1 MSINTLV
8 AGDASAADLVP
19 ELGDQIE
26 IRIGSPSGKET
37 IHGIIMYRSDRMI
50 RVRPFSAKTEL
61 YEFPLDENGDYEAS
75 LGVLETLLDAD
86 KKANDPHFSKL
97 MDVHVGNKIEF
108 YDREGRVLA
117 TKTVA
122 EIIATDE
129 YDGLKFTDGEVMD
142 FGFIGLPEPYISFFN
157 ITGLDEDVNAANAAQ
172 AEARPSAEVPPEAV
186 NTNEGDD
193 VLAQLIAAQGEIR
206 QDETA
211 QINRPYPE
219 VQQRQEMFVSVMQ
232 IIAPKAEQQKNPRIL
247 RKAYIEAD
255 LLASLKRSVVELSPQ
270 GQPLLNTSKSRR
282 VNQLYE
288 VLNHMYPPI
297 LMPIVKVKKVLATGD
312 YDENMADVEY
322 VAESTAVS
330 AVQDSF
336 NTYSKA
342 INAPRRTN
350 NAFETYIRSMDDAF
364 HPYAPHSKPTFQVQ
378 EDVEVYFGR
387 PDGAVMGFRDLPLK
401 HNVSLEDTRED
412 IPSYPI
418 RMVKQGKTF
427 TDTIASK
434 TLVIQTADTAE
445 HAGSILLS
453 PELSYLRLPVR
464 SSVLLWD
471 IHASEWSRHHKY
483 TLKSRLL
490 EAKDN
495 QIFDADEQL
504 NISILDL
511 LRSRLQP
518 SLSLV
523 SWANACVMDSI
534 GLRALELS
542 KEQMN
547 VLDAKLKEGQTNW
560 DLAMVKLK
568 EETLAHLKHESKF
581 PVKEILPFRDSALF
595 NEAIL
600 TNETFKSFTER
611 YSNRE
616 TLYKEYDIAMTSAI
630 ADEAYGTLLPFWSAL
645 VANMSQELIES
656 ARRTY
661 ASEAARIERKQA
673 TQRDLA
679 RRFVAVPSINK
690 CPHVREY
697 EIVNKI
703 SNDSEHMKALEGFV
717 KKYNGG
723 TQNNFVKCNKCLQNL
738 ICKHELLLIQEY
750 KLQQQATSIHK
761 QLVLEF
767 GGPVFM
773 GAYICKNCG
782 QKISNLEFDTH
793 LEFDDEG
800 RPLVG
805 RSVIQPE
812 ETGTFEGADEVTLAE
827 HTTRVE
833 KITDFSNT
841 MTADFAMYLSLKR
854 IFEEAHIIL
863 SDELG
868 KILLTEL
875 KIYMA
880 KAVYSETKYT
890 TDVLMKNPKFPPY
903 QNYRSRNLIGAM
915 AALAVIELQNLPT
928 DIPIPNRACPYSRAG
943 FPMDYLDTV
952 PTAEVNKDAIRYI
965 ACVIG
970 QIQMDEAPWNL
981 VPWAGTTKPQDVRI
995 KEIMNIIQICM
1006 GNMRGTDPTFLIGKA
1021 MIPEIFD
1028 SQTRRMREAKAKR
1041 ISAEKTA
1048 RAIVKPSDA
1057 DRLPSH
1063 FHPCPI
1069 YVQTDA
1075 TSAINVGNAANFE
1088 ENVDT
1093 AKITTIKPVV
1103 AARLQQI
1110 QQDIMYQI
1118 NHDVETSVAR
1128 RTYPLDI
1135 INKNGFGYQSV
1146 GLSDPVSA
1154 EYELMTASYKKLD
1167 NRDPSRPNTGT
1178 HYYVPWTAPEADIL
1192 EPTPD
1197 ESIYYKLFAKVCAK
1211 GINSGAVH
1219 EYTYGNVCRHC
1230 GFKMND
1236 ALIYETNSEISPSA
1250 KDVNAQIA
1258 AQAERRKAAV
1268 EESCRAIDVEI
1279 NEITFNE
1286 LRAKINQRKQVPT
1299 RISDKNFTIIERI
1312 SELGHFLPE
1321 TSKPVLA
1328 MLVTGMETI
1337 IGDGSHAPLYGNAR
1351 YDPLSEFYAALD
1363 AMKVRVFNELK
1374 KAMPTT
1380 MSDAIRKSEIT
1391 AKLQRLESILSKV
1404 QGDECLRSCKRM
1416 FVFGSKF
1423 IRDDTI
1429 TQNVPLQRWIPHI
1442 ISAHQESFMRQ
1453 MSQLNAAVK
1462 ATLDQYVE
1470 EYSNAE
1476 DPSDGNALYEVL
1488 NTISLRLGK
1497 LLRYWQSYIRLNYV
1511 FVIQEDM
1518 NEYTKVLLW
1527 CLYSILDDGFVYLN
1541 TNNMAH
1547 LIPFIGKWVLRS
1559 IDAEYDTHTIYNKTP
1574 EEIKAI
1580 MNDRREREKAHKIAQ
1595 QDREAD
1601 PEVRRLMRLG
1611 LKLGYGEESKMRS
1624 KGYNAEAEAMRF
1636 AEFQNISVGDV
1647 RETRGRRGGADD
1659 GEGMA
1664 HIGDEDGDT

>member
-1 MSINTLV
+1 MSNNTSV
-8 AGDASAADLVP
+8 AGDAGGTDLVP

-26 IRIGSPSGKET
+26 IET
-37 IHGIIMYRSDRMI
+37 RTGTIQGLIVYRSESMI
-50 RVRPFSAKTEL
+50 RVRPFSAKTDL
-61 YEFPLDENGDYEAS
+61 HEFPLDENGDYEAS
-75 LGVLETLLDAD
+75 LGVLETRLDVD
-86 KKANDPHFSKL
+86 KKAKDPHFSKL
-97 MDVHVGNKIEF
+97 MDVHVGNTVEF
-108 YDREGRVLA
+108 YDRDGKVIA

-129 YDGLKFTDGEVMD
+129 YDGLKFIDGEVMD
-142 FGFIGLPEPYISFFN
+142 FGFIGLPEPYISFFD
-157 ITGLDEDVNAANAAQ
+157 ITGLDEEDGNNANAEV
-172 AEARPSAEVPPEAV
+172 EAAMGMADKADKAVSAEVPPEAV
-186 NTNEGDD
+186 QTNTGED
-193 VLAQLIAAQGEIR
+193 LIARLLASQGEIR
-206 QDETA
+206 QEETA

-219 VQQRQEMFVSVMQ
+219 IQQRQEMFVSIMQ
-232 IIAPKAEQQKNPRIL
+232 MIAPKVEQQKNPRIL

-282 VNQLYE
+282 VNELYE
-288 VLNHMYPPI
+288 VLNHMYPPVLI
-297 LMPIVKVKKVLATGD
+297 PIVKVKKVLATGD
-312 YDENMADVEY
+312 FDENDADVEY

-330 AVQDSF
+330 AAKDSF
-336 NTYSKA
+336 DTFSKA

-350 NAFETYIRSMDDAF
+350 NAFETYIRGLAEAF
-364 HPYAPHSKPTFQVQ
+364 QPYAPHSNPTFQVQ
-378 EDVEVYFGR
+378 DDIEVYFGR
-387 PDGAVMGFRDLPLK
+387 PDGSVKGFRDLPQK
-401 HNVSLEDTRED
+401 HNVSFDDTSGD

-418 RMVKQGKTF
+418 RLVKQGNTF

-434 TLVIQTADTAE
+434 TIVIQTADTAE
-445 HAGSILLS
+445 HAGYILLS

-495 QIFDADEQL
+495 QIFDPEEQL
-504 NISILDL
+504 NISVLDV

-523 SWANACVMDSI
+523 SWANTCIMDSI

-542 KEQMN
+542 KEQMK
-547 VLDAKLKEGQTNW
+547 VVTDKLGEGQHTW
-560 DLAMVKLK
+560 DTAMFKLK
-568 EETLAHLKHESKF
+568 EETVDHLKHDSTF
-581 PVKEILPFRDSALF
+581 PVKSIVSFRDSALF
-595 NEAIL
+595 NETIL
-600 TNETFKSFTER
+600 TNETLKPFMER

-616 TLYKEYDIAMTSAI
+616 TLYKDYDIAITSAI
-630 ADEAYGTLLPFWSAL
+630 ADEAYGTLLPFWSAS
-645 VANMSQELIES
+645 VSNMYQELIES
-656 ARRTY
+656 TRLTY
-661 ASEAARIERKQA
+661 VSEMARIERKQA

-679 RRFVAVPSINK
+679 RRFVAAPIINK

-697 EIVNKI
+697 EIINKI

-738 ICKHELLLIQEY
+738 ICKHEILLIQEY
-750 KLQQQATSIHK
+750 KLQQQATGIHK

-805 RSVIQPE
+805 RAVIE
-812 ETGTFEGADEVTLAE
+812 ETGALEGGDEATLAE
-827 HTTRVE
+827 HSARVE
-833 KITDFSNT
+833 KITDFSKT
-841 MTADFAMYLSLKR
+841 MTTDFSYYLSLKR

-863 SDELG
+863 PDDLG
-868 KILLTEL
+868 KILLAEV

-880 KAVYSETKYT
+880 KVVVPTKGLYEKAKKLPKLSDADFHK
-890 TDVLMKNPKFPPY
+890 TDFY
-903 QNYRSRNLIGAM
+903 CQSLIGTM

-952 PTAEVNKDAIRYI
+952 PPSDVNKDAIHYI
-965 ACVIG
+965 ACVVDLIRSN
-970 QIQMDEAPWNL
+970 EEPWKF
-981 VPWAGTTKPQDVRI
+981 VTWADKDKPQKVRTDAI
-995 KEIMNIIQICM
+995 MKEIQKSMAI
-1006 GNMRGTDPTFLIGKA
+1006 MRGVDPTTFLIGKQPP
-1021 MIPEIFD
+1021 IPGIFEP
-1028 SQTRRMREAKAKR
+1028 QTRRMREAKAKR
-1041 ISAEKTA
+1041 ISVEKTA
-1048 RAIVKPSDA
+1048 RAITKPSDA

-1063 FHPCPI
+1063 FHPCPL

-1075 TSAINVGNAANFE
+1075 ASAINVGNAANFE
-1088 ENVDT
+1088 GNVDT

-1103 AARLQQI
+1103 GARLQQL

-1118 NHDVETSVAR
+1118 NYEAST
-1128 RTYPLDI
+1128 TYPLDVA
-1135 INKNGFGYQSV
+1135 NVKGLGYKAT
-1146 GLSDPVSA
+1146 GLGEAVRA
-1154 EYELMTASYKKLD
+1154 EYELITASYKKLD

-1178 HYYVPWTAPEADIL
+1178 HYYVPWAPPEADIV

-1197 ESIYYKLFAKVCAK
+1197 DSIYYKLFAKVCAK

-1230 GFKMND
+1230 GFKLND

-1250 KDVNAQIA
+1250 KDVNDKLA

-1268 EESCRAIDVEI
+1268 EDSCRAIDVDI
-1279 NEITFNE
+1279 NVETFND
-1286 LRAKINQRKQVPT
+1286 LRAKINYRKQVPN
-1299 RISDKNFTIIERI
+1299 RIFDKNFTIIERI
-1312 SELGHFLPE
+1312 SELQTFLPE

-1328 MLVTGMETI
+1328 MLVTGMTTI
-1337 IGDGSHAPLYGNAR
+1337 IGDGSRGPLFGNAR
-1351 YDPLSEFYAALD
+1351 YEPLSEFYAALD
-1363 AMKVRVFNELK
+1363 VVKTKVFERLNADPNATVTIE
-1374 KAMPTT
+1374 
-1380 MSDAIRKSEIT
+1380 
-1391 AKLQRLESILSKV
+1391 RLEKILSKV

-1416 FVFGSKF
+1416 FVLGSKF
-1423 IRDDTI
+1423 IRDETI
-1429 TQNVPLQRWIPHI
+1429 TPNVPLQRWVPYI
-1442 ISAHQESFMRQ
+1442 IQGHQDSFMRQ
-1453 MSQLNAAVK
+1453 MSQLNTAVK

-1470 EYSNAE
+1470 DYFDAE
-1476 DPSDGNALYEVL
+1476 DPSDGNTIRQVL
-1488 NTISLRLGK
+1488 NTISERLGK
-1497 LLRYWQSYIRLNYV
+1497 LLRYWQSYIRLNHV

-1527 CLYSILDDGFVYLN
+1527 CLYSILNDAFVFLD
-1541 TNNMAH
+1541 TNDTH

-1559 IDAEYDTHTIYNKTP
+1559 IDAEHDTYKLYHKTP

-1601 PEVRRLMRLG
+1601 PTIRRLMRTALM
-1611 LKLGYGEESKMRS
+1611 LGYSQDAIMRS
-1624 KGYNAEAEAMRF
+1624 RGYNAEAEAMRF
-1636 AEFQNISVGDV
+1636 AEFQSLSLGDV
-1647 RETRGRRGGADD
+1647 RETRGPGGADE
-1659 GEGMA
+1659 GEGMPE
-1664 HIGDEDGDT
+1664 DEDGGDI